1 MSNFCNIQI
10 HDTYTYTIHEN
21 TLMLSALTVALSFD
35 HQFCRQI
42 DAHIKLHFT
51 EKQRSFHID
60 YHHIQ

>member
-42 DAHIKLHFT
+42 DAHIKLHYT
-51 EKQRSFHID
+51 EKK
-60 YHHIQ
+60 